1 MTKDSRFT
9 TMRHPLA
16 IAACAAAAA
25 GLTMLMSTAPGAAQS
40 WPDRNSNVRDSV
52 TGYLCVD
59 PGCAT
64 LRLPRSKCL
73 CQKQNPW
80 EQDVRKL
87 RLKCSVVSFGAVSPC
102 PVKPKYGI
110 AE

>member
-1 MTKDSRFT
+1 MV
-9 TMRHPLA
+9 RHSFNTGKHLVRLA
-16 IAACAAAAA
+16 GVAAFVVASS
-25 GLTMLMSTAPGAAQS
+25 STGFGQS
-40 WPDRNSNVRDSV
+40 WDHNSNVRDDV

-59 PGCAT
+59 PGCTT
-64 LRLPRSKCL
+64 LRLPNSKCL

-80 EQDVRKL
+80 VRNVREL
-87 RLKCSVVSFGAVSPC
+87 RLKCSVVSFGNPPRQC